1 MEFLV
6 NFLIK
11 KPLFLNIM
19 FLTVAGTVMRQSLV
33 IVGQRWANT
42 YHHLG
47 TYILLPSIAFV
58 LTSVIRGDLALSLG
72 MVGALS
78 IVRFR
83 NPVKS
88 PFELIMFFAL
98 LTLGVTCNV
107 SLELSFKLFLL
118 VVLVIFGIKI
128 ADRFF
133 SIFNISIFQ
142 YSFGDGN
149 LAHTLELNTS
159 EEIDNILQSKNVI
172 YFFFDKEKNIY
183 SYRLVFKNQ
192 KELLDYQSL
201 LKKEKRVLSIRADMQ
216 S

>member
-98 LTLGVTCNV
+98 LTLGVTCNI

>member
-192 KELLDYQSL
+192 KELLDYQNL

>member
-149 LAHTLELNTS
+149 LTHTLELNTS
-159 EEIDNILQSKNVI
+159 EEIDNI
-172 YFFFDKEKNIY
+172 
-183 SYRLVFKNQ
+183 
-192 KELLDYQSL
+192 
-201 LKKEKRVLSIRADMQ
+201 
-216 S
+216 

>member
-1 MEFLV
+1 MEILV

-19 FLTVAGTVMRQSLV
+19 FLTMAGIVIRQSLV

-47 TYILLPSIAFV
+47 TYILLPSIALV

-107 SLELSFKLFLL
+107 SLDLSFKLFLL
-118 VVLVIFGIKI
+118 VVLVILGIKI
-128 ADRFF
+128 ADRVF
-133 SIFNISIFQ
+133 SIFSINIFQ

-149 LAHTLELNTS
+149 LTYTLELNTS
-159 EEIDNILQSKNVI
+159 EEVDDILQNKNVI

-192 KELLDYQSL
+192 KELLNYQSL

>member
-11 KPLFLNIM
+11 KPLFLNTM
-19 FLTVAGTVMRQSLV
+19 FLTMAGIVIRQSLV

-47 TYILLPSIAFV
+47 TYILLPSIALV

>member
-149 LAHTLELNTS
+149 LTHTLELNTS